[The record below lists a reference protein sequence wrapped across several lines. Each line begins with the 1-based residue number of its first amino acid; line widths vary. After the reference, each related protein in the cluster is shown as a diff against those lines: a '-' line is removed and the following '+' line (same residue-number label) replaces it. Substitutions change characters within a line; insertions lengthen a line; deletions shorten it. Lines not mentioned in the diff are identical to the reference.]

1 MPEKKFKYNSVCKK
15 DVHTNNPYFFAKHV
29 FSCPECQKGLPPDIL
44 EKIKSYMD
52 KMKATKD
59 NKQKSVKIPQKEK
72 QAKPV
77 KNVQKEIVKSA
88 IPSKSPE
95 PLKVSTPEPVPKIN
109 PEILNEVIQKIPV
122 IARLAATVKVVS
134 DNNQKFST
142 KVNNDVGKLSTEVG
156 ALKDGFT
163 GLGGAIKILTQK
175 MIEQQTSPNVF
186 GGEKPA
192 TEEPDKN
199 PEIMENK
206 IPAPQAEKISAP
218 EVKKTP
224 ESQGTIASGG
234 GKLPDLSPQEAK
246 EMETYLAQQKA
257 KLGQGA
263 GGPGSGGPVGAINP
277 IIGGVKDTVRE
288 IRGLIDAFS
297 GRGGEAQAMPRTTEE
312 LATQVLLN
320 TVKAAGDKK
329 DPIEYL
335 VKGMELSNTNLG
347 NTIKLLTGKNPITGE
362 VKGGGISADDIRN
375 IIREEIGGRG
385 GSEESVE

>member
-44 EKIKSYMD
+44 EKIKPYMD

-77 KNVQKEIVKSA
+77 KNVQKEVVKST
-88 IPSKSPE
+88 PPPKSPE
-95 PLKVSTPEPVPKIN
+95 PLKVSTPEPNPKNN
-109 PEILNEVIQKIPV
+109 PELLNEAIKKTPV
-122 IARLAATVKVVS
+122 FGVLASAIKMVS
-134 DNNQKFST
+134 ENNQKFST

-163 GLGGAIKILTQK
+163 GLGEAIKILTQK

-186 GGEKPA
+186 TGEKTA
-192 TEEPDKN
+192 AEEPDKKAE
-199 PEIMENK
+199 PVADET
-206 IPAPQAEKISAP
+206 PAPQTEKTPAP

-224 ESQGTIASGG
+224 ESQGTMVSGG

-246 EMETYLAQQKA
+246 EMDAYLAQQKA

-362 VKGGGISADDIRN
+362 VKGGGISVDDIRN
-375 IIREEIGGRG
+375 IIREEIGGGR